1 LESKTGTC
9 IFLGVR
15 LEHVFFWFIELSTRT
30 KCYKLAEDSKLY
42 FDIFMLKVNVSLL
55 GVKFWKLIKKVKW
68 TLLRSFKRIS
78 DIFLAI

>member
-55 GVKFWKLIKKVKW
+55 GVKFWKLIKK
-68 TLLRSFKRIS
+68 S
-78 DIFLAI
+78 